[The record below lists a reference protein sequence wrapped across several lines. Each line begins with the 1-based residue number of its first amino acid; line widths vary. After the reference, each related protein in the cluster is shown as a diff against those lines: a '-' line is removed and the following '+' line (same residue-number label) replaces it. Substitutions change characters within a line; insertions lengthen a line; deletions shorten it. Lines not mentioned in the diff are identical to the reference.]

1 MPLYFFD
8 LHNDMDA
15 SDSEGQE
22 LSDLPAAKRL
32 ALKEARQ
39 MIAASVT
46 EQGRIDLRHNIQVRD
61 ESGAIVHCIEFED
74 AVSVQR
80 GGKPV

>member
-15 SDSEGQE
+15 PDAEGQD
-22 LSDLPAAKRL
+22 LSDLHAAERQ
-32 ALKEARQ
+32 ALREARQ

-46 EQGRIDLRHNIQVRD
+46 EQGKIELRHNIQVRD
-61 ESGAIVHCIEFED
+61 ESGATVHWVEFED

>member
-8 LHNDMDA
+8 LHDDVDA
-15 SDSEGQE
+15 PDQEGQE
-22 LSDLPAAKRL
+22 LSGLLAAQQHG
-32 ALKEARQ
+32 LKEARQ
-39 MIAASVT
+39 IIAASVT
-46 EQGRIDLRHNIQVRD
+46 EQGKIDLRHHIKVRD
-61 ESGAIVHCIEFED
+61 ESGAIVHCIEFEE